1 LARAPITLETDT
13 PIEGTRMPFFAVA
26 LAAML
31 VVVLL
36 SRDHDLSASQSTV
49 LTAELHLDGG
59 AVSVFPDRI
68 HLSRCAPS
76 AFGRPDEV
84 KRGLAAL
91 RAEGFAGAESFAID
105 ELPGVC
111 VALAVNSRDAMTAVI
126 YDHVRAGVWV
136 EIVSRYRNGT
146 RWTHTTLGGHGFA
159 TRPGNVLVALPGAS
173 VAELLGRARG
183 DRPQGDLRPV
193 GRLDAAPVFEQG
205 YADWI
210 AWRKLELAGDAE
222 GELSQAA

>member
-1 LARAPITLETDT
+1 
-13 PIEGTRMPFFAVA
+13 MPFFAVA

-31 VVVLL
+31 GVVLL

-49 LTAELHLDGG
+49 LTAELHLDDG

-84 KRGLAAL
+84 KRGKAAL
-91 RAEGFAGAESFAID
+91 RVEGFVDAESFAID

-111 VALAVNSRDAMTAVI
+111 VALAVHPREAMTAVI

-136 EIVSRYRNGT
+136 EVVSRYRNGK
-146 RWTHTTLGGHGFA
+146 RWTHTTLGGKGLD
-159 TRPGNVLVALPGAS
+159 TRPDNTLVALPGVS
-173 VAELLGRARG
+173 VAELLARARG
-183 DRPQGDLRPV
+183 DRPPGDLRPV

-205 YADWI
+205 FADWI
-210 AWRKLELAGDAE
+210 AWRKLEQL
-222 GELSQAA
+222 GEADEELRAA